1 MASHTEGFQQQ
12 EEEPNELAVQQ
23 FRERLSDIGHQ
34 SSISFLGTICTLLV
48 GYLFRVYLARTLG
61 AKLLGW
67 NALGIGVY
75 AICRLV
81 GDLGLPYAAARYTA
95 VYSSTGQADRLRTFF
110 WRALAFSLLGAST
123 LCFAVIAG
131 RERLAVHFFH
141 DPELSRYL
149 PLYAILIPVGTANSF
164 VLQCLTGLKKASRRT
179 TITQFISF
187 PFMMV
192 MTVVAL
198 KLGLSLWGYVFAQIM
213 GEMLAIVLAM
223 WTILR
228 SGLNLLPAINV
239 RPQSL
244 HQEEW
249 GFALSMLVISLLEFT
264 SSGADRLI
272 LGHFI
277 EAKKIGV
284 YAVASSVAALC
295 ALVLQSINTIFG
307 PIIADLHAQDA
318 QQLLLRL
325 YQTITKW
332 VIALTLPLIL
342 VFIIYARVIMGVFGP
357 EFQEGGTVLAVLS
370 AGQVLNIGV
379 GSVGYL
385 LFMSGNQRHMI
396 PVQIAVASFVLIAN
410 VTLIPILGIMGAA
423 IVSSLGVALTNGWF
437 LAEVRKRMKL
447 FPYTRSHLKLILPS
461 MVTAGAMWLMKTEF
475 TTVLPRIPLLFAV
488 FAIANCLFFAT
499 FFASGLTDD
508 DRIILQIVRGRLRSL
523 SLPGL

>member
-149 PLYAILIPVGTANSF
+149 PLYSILIPVGTANSF

-179 TITQFISF
+179 YDQAQFISF

-239 RPQSL
+239 RPGSV
-244 HQEEW
+244 HQEEL
-249 GFALSMLVISLLEFT
+249 GICTINVVILRYLSSRLRGLTASYWAISL
-264 SSGADRLI
+264 
-272 LGHFI
+272 
-277 EAKKIGV
+277 K
-284 YAVASSVAALC
+284 
-295 ALVLQSINTIFG
+295 
-307 PIIADLHAQDA
+307 
-318 QQLLLRL
+318 
-325 YQTITKW
+325 
-332 VIALTLPLIL
+332 
-342 VFIIYARVIMGVFGP
+342 
-357 EFQEGGTVLAVLS
+357 
-370 AGQVLNIGV
+370 
-379 GSVGYL
+379 
-385 LFMSGNQRHMI
+385 
-396 PVQIAVASFVLIAN
+396 
-410 VTLIPILGIMGAA
+410 
-423 IVSSLGVALTNGWF
+423 
-437 LAEVRKRMKL
+437 RKR
-447 FPYTRSHLKLILPS
+447 
-461 MVTAGAMWLMKTEF
+461 
-475 TTVLPRIPLLFAV
+475 
-488 FAIANCLFFAT
+488 
-499 FFASGLTDD
+499 SGST
-508 DRIILQIVRGRLRSL
+508 
-523 SLPGL
+523 P